1 MFADSSAAEKSF
13 RRPDENVD
21 EFGREVKRRRRSLTP
36 PAPIPAIPE
45 APTPVQEKTA
55 EELVEAA
62 GHPSSKPVII
72 SQHELP
78 SAFSATE
85 KVMSRDELNK
95 LNAQVLKAKLMGQ
108 ENAEEL
114 EREYERQLS
123 LYEAAENG
131 IADQEVRTC
140 LQWMD
145 SHNKCTEPPSLL
157 D

>member
-36 PAPIPAIPE
+36 PPAPIPVVSE
-45 APTPVQEKTA
+45 APTPVQERAA

-62 GHPSSKPVII
+62 EHPSSKPVII

-95 LNAQVLKAKLMGQ
+95 LNAQVLRAKLMGQ
-108 ENAEEL
+108 PNAEEL
-114 EREYERQLS
+114 EKEYERQLG
-123 LYEAAENG
+123 LFEAAEHG
-131 IADQEVRTC
+131 VADQEVHIFRNKRYC
-140 LQWMD
+140 LCRMLMAD
-145 SHNKCTEPPSLL
+145 A
-157 D
+157 